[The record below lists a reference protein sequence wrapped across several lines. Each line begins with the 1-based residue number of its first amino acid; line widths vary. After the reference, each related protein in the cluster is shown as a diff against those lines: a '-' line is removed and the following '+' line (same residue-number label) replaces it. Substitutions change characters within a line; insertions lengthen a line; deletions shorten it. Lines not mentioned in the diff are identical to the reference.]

1 MEKNCIET
9 HGLDYAYEKKLIL
22 KNLHLKVPAGS
33 IYGFLG
39 PNGAGKTT
47 TIRLL
52 LGLLPA
58 SAGKI
63 IISGNNIQ
71 EKPLEIFSRTGSLI
85 ETPSLYGHLSGW
97 ENMELCRRLTGAS
110 SDRINAVLSTV
121 GMLDHAHTKTRKYSL
136 GMKQRLGLALA
147 LIHSPDLLILDEPTN
162 GLDPNGIIE
171 MRKLIISLN
180 REYGKTIFLSS
191 HMLSEIE
198 HIATHA
204 GVIHQGELRFQ
215 GTIQELRQQS
225 LAQLRIETNNPQKAA
240 GLLKEKAIE
249 IGVVN
254 GQYVE
259 IPVTDQRKIAE
270 LNSYLITNGLDIYG
284 LSINQQD
291 LEKTFLNLTK

>member
-22 KNLHLKVPAGS
+22 KNLNLKVPAGS

-52 LGLLPA
+52 LGLLHS

-63 IISGNNIQ
+63 SILGNNIRDKQ
-71 EKPLEIFSRTGSLI
+71 LEVFSQTGSLI
-85 ETPSLYGHLSGW
+85 ETPSLYGHLSGY
-97 ENMELCRRLTGAS
+97 ENMELCRRLAGAS
-110 SDRINAVLSTV
+110 KDRIKTVLNTV
-121 GMLDHAHTKTRKYSL
+121 GMLEHAHTKTRKCSL

-147 LIHSPDLLILDEPTN
+147 LIHRPKLLILDEPTN

-171 MRKLIISLN
+171 MRKLLIFLN

-191 HMLSEIE
+191 HMLSEVE

-204 GVIHQGELRFQ
+204 GVIHQGELKFQ
-215 GTIQELRQQS
+215 GTIQELRQQNQ
-225 LAQLRIETNNPQKAA
+225 AQLRIETNRPQKAA
-240 GLLKEKAIE
+240 DLLKEKAIE
-249 IGVVN
+249 VGVVN
-254 GQYVE
+254 GQYLE
-259 IPVTDQRKIAE
+259 IAVTDQRKIAE

-284 LSINQQD
+284 LSLKQQT
-291 LEKTFLNLTK
+291 LENTFLNLTK